1 MSVIS
6 QHEGPSGCE
15 ADRARSGWT
24 KPTSQWLAS
33 GLIAAD
39 LQQLAEIHI
48 IEQRPT
54 TENRLPTRAR
64 AAARS
69 ARAVPAVNAGD
80 EDVGQIY
87 LCLAARVT
95 RHVVERHNRRIERR
109 LNLRFSNNRTSR
121 RDIGCCPC

>member
-15 ADRARSGWT
+15 ADRARSGWA

-48 IEQRPT
+48 IEQRLT
-54 TENRLPTRAR
+54 TENRLPTRPEQRLEALER
-64 AAARS
+64 YRPS
-69 ARAVPAVNAGD
+69 
-80 EDVGQIY
+80 
-87 LCLAARVT
+87 T
-95 RHVVERHNRRIERR
+95 RETRI
-109 LNLRFSNNRTSR
+109 
-121 RDIGCCPC
+121 